1 MLPRSRPV
9 GAPFRAHA
17 RTGSTAHEFEIHGRD
32 ADVALIRTKLERLG
46 EGAGAVV
53 IVEGGA
59 GMGKS
64 RLLTEVQRMGR
75 SRGVSIG
82 SSAAK
87 PDASVVELAALLA
100 ALFDG
105 HEPLLDRREL
115 PDLRALPDQRF
126 WLLQDLQHVLE
137 RAALGAPIMISID
150 DVHWADSGTAA
161 ALRTLS
167 TQLAG
172 FPIAWVV
179 AVRPSQGSAEL
190 ASTLELLKRNGAA
203 TVSLG
208 PLESGA
214 VAELAAEVLQ
224 ADPDG
229 TVLDLIREAHGSPF
243 LLVEMLLGLS
253 EEGRIRVAGG
263 QAELVDGRLPDR
275 VREGMRARVGRLS
288 VAANNAVTVAAS
300 LGRTFSFSQLA
311 AMIGVPP
318 SELLGPIAEVIRA
331 DLLVEQ
337 DHELCFWHDI
347 TREAVRSSVPVS
359 IRRALDRQAA
369 DVLLAGGALPVE
381 VALQLEASA
390 EQGDAVAIETLLKAA
405 QAVATTDPTTAA
417 RFGQRALE
425 ISSNQHPRRGEIV
438 ATTAI
443 ALHIAGNSE
452 QARAFADIAL
462 RETLPAEQE
471 AEVRLSIAGMFAI
484 SPDVRAGA
492 GRLALALPRLSEVL
506 RARHLACLVHNL
518 MVSGRLEEAH
528 EILEEARS
536 AVALSGD
543 GRAAFTLTFAEMA
556 VEYSEG
562 RFGRALELT
571 VSARREGAGMGDDTR
586 LRLAHM
592 WHGEVLSDLDRY
604 DEAFAIAAD
613 GLVSAERDRQ
623 EWTYQNFETWH
634 ARMLFQSG
642 RLSEA
647 AVALERRFG
656 GEDGSSAG
664 GVLDIAGIVVLGQTA
679 IHAGDTRQVRRVN
692 EMAHVIWQQ
701 GTPAVRR
708 HAGWLLSLIAMS
720 EGDIAAARDWIH
732 APTEHDGR
740 PTLPRYPVE
749 VTDEVHLARIGRAA
763 QDDELASLALANARN
778 RHDLNPDTP
787 SIAATY
793 AQVRGLLDWS
803 AGDLETAATL
813 FEHSPRRL
821 AHASALEDFG
831 VCLATTRRNRA
842 IEVLGHALAVYTQ
855 VGAGWDARR
864 VRGRLR
870 ELGVRRRIVSSE
882 TSETGWGAMTTSELS
897 VALLVAEGL
906 TNREVAERLFVSPHT
921 VNSHL
926 RNIFQK
932 LGINSRV
939 ELARL
944 AGENR

>member
-1 MLPRSRPV
+1 MT
-9 GAPFRAHA
+9 HA
-17 RTGSTAHEFEIHGRD
+17 FEIHGRD
-32 ADVALIRTKLERLG
+32 ADLALIRAKLECLG

-75 SRGVSIG
+75 SLGVATG
-82 SSAAK
+82 SSAAE
-87 PDASVVELAALLA
+87 PDTSVVELAALLS

-115 PDLRALPDQRF
+115 PNLRALPDQRF
-126 WLLQDLQHVLE
+126 WLLQDLQQVLE
-137 RAALGAPIMISID
+137 RAALEAPIMISID
-150 DVHWADSGTAA
+150 DVQWADSGTAA
-161 ALRTLS
+161 ALRILS
-167 TQLAG
+167 MQLAG
-172 FPIAWVV
+172 FPIAWVI

-190 ASTLELLKRNGAA
+190 VSTLELLRRNGAA

-214 VAELAAEVLQ
+214 VAELAAEVLR
-224 ADPDG
+224 ADPDEA
-229 TVLDLIREAHGSPF
+229 TLDLIGQAHGSPF
-243 LLVEMLLGLS
+243 LLVEMLLGLW

-275 VREGMRARVGRLS
+275 VREGMRERVARLS
-288 VAANNAVTVAAS
+288 EASSNAVTVAAS

-311 AMIGVPP
+311 RTIGVPP
-318 SELLGPIAEVIRA
+318 STLISPVAELIQA

-337 DHELCFWHDI
+337 DDELSFWHDI
-347 TREAVRSSVPVS
+347 TREAVRASVPVS
-359 IRRALDRQAA
+359 VRRALDRQAA
-369 DVLLAGGALPVE
+369 DVLLASGALPVE

-390 EQGDAVAIETLLKAA
+390 EQGDAVAIVTLLKAA
-405 QAVATTDPTTAA
+405 QALATTDPTTAA

-452 QARAFADIAL
+452 EARAFADTAL

-492 GRLALALPRLSEVL
+492 GRLALALPDLSKVL

-536 AVALSGD
+536 AVASSRD

-556 VEYSEG
+556 IEYSDG
-562 RFGRALELT
+562 QLGRALELT
-571 VSARREGAGMGDDTR
+571 VSARREGAGMEDDTR

-634 ARMLFQSG
+634 ARMLFETG

-656 GEDGSSAG
+656 GEDGTRSG
-664 GVLDIAGIVVLGQTA
+664 GVLDIAGIVVLGQIA

-692 EMAHVIWQQ
+692 DIAQVIWQR

-708 HAGWLLSLIAMS
+708 HAAWLLSLIATS
-720 EGDIAAARDWIH
+720 EGDYAAARHWIH
-732 APTEHDGR
+732 APFEHDGR
-740 PTLPRYPVE
+740 QTLPRYPIE
-749 VTDEVHLARIGRAA
+749 VTDEIQLARIARAA
-763 QDDELASLALANARN
+763 QDDQLASLALANARN
-778 RHDLNPDTP
+778 RHDLNPNIT

-793 AQVRGLLDWS
+793 AHVRGLLGGS
-803 AGDLETAATL
+803 MADLEAAATL

-821 AHASALEDFG
+821 AYASALEDFG
-831 VCLATTRRNRA
+831 AGLATTARGRA
-842 IEVLGHALAVYTQ
+842 IEVLGDALAVYTQ
-855 VGAGWDARR
+855 AGADRDARR

-870 ELGVRRRIVSSE
+870 QLGVRRRIVSSE
-882 TSETGWGAMTTSELS
+882 TAENGWAAMTVSELS

-944 AGENR
+944 AGENG

>member
-1 MLPRSRPV
+1 MLS
-9 GAPFRAHA
+9 
-17 RTGSTAHEFEIHGRD
+17 
-32 ADVALIRTKLERLG
+32 
-46 EGAGAVV
+46 
-53 IVEGGA
+53 
-59 GMGKS
+59 
-64 RLLTEVQRMGR
+64 
-75 SRGVSIG
+75 
-82 SSAAK
+82 
-87 PDASVVELAALLA
+87 

-115 PDLRALPDQRF
+115 PNLRALPDQRF
-126 WLLQDLQHVLE
+126 WLLQDLQQVLE
-137 RAALGAPIMISID
+137 RAALEAPIMISID
-150 DVHWADSGTAA
+150 DVQWADSGTAA

-172 FPIAWVV
+172 FPIAWVI

-190 ASTLELLKRNGAA
+190 VGTLELLKRNGAA

-214 VAELAAEVLQ
+214 VAELAAEVLR
-224 ADPDG
+224 ADPDEA
-229 TVLDLIREAHGSPF
+229 TLDLIGQAHGSPF
-243 LLVEMLLGLS
+243 LLVEMLLGLW

-275 VREGMRARVGRLS
+275 VREGMRERVARLS
-288 VAANNAVTVAAS
+288 EASSNAVTVAAS

-311 AMIGVPP
+311 RTIGVPP
-318 SELLGPIAEVIRA
+318 STLIGPVAELIQA

-337 DHELCFWHDI
+337 DDELSFWHDI
-347 TREAVRSSVPVS
+347 TREAVRASVPVS
-359 IRRALDRQAA
+359 VRRALDRQAA
-369 DVLLAGGALPVE
+369 DVLLASGALPVE

-390 EQGDAVAIETLLKAA
+390 EQGDAVAIVTLLKAA
-405 QAVATTDPTTAA
+405 QALATTDPTTAA

-443 ALHIAGNSE
+443 ALHIAGNRE
-452 QARAFADIAL
+452 EARAFADTAL

-492 GRLALALPRLSEVL
+492 GRLALALPGLSKVL

-536 AVALSGD
+536 AVASSGD

-556 VEYSEG
+556 IEYSDG
-562 RFGRALELT
+562 QLGRALELT
-571 VSARREGAGMGDDTR
+571 VSARREGAGKEDDTR

-634 ARMLFQSG
+634 ARMLFETG

-647 AVALERRFG
+647 ADALERRFG
-656 GEDGSSAG
+656 GEDGSRSG
-664 GVLDIAGIVVLGQTA
+664 GVLDIAGIVVLGEIA

-692 EMAHVIWQQ
+692 DMAQVIWQR

-708 HAGWLLSLIAMS
+708 HAAWLLSLIAMA
-720 EGDIAAARDWIH
+720 EGDCAAARHWIH
-732 APTEHDGR
+732 APFEHDGR
-740 PTLPRYPVE
+740 RTLPRYPLE
-749 VTDEVHLARIGRAA
+749 VTDEIQLARIGRAA
-763 QDDELASLALANARN
+763 EDRYDAFRQSEGN
-778 RHDLNPDTP
+778 RRR
-787 SIAATY
+787 SGA
-793 AQVRGLLDWS
+793 
-803 AGDLETAATL
+803 
-813 FEHSPRRL
+813 SPRQ
-821 AHASALEDFG
+821 HDQE
-831 VCLATTRRNRA
+831 RR
-842 IEVLGHALAVYTQ
+842 
-855 VGAGWDARR
+855 
-864 VRGRLR
+864 
-870 ELGVRRRIVSSE
+870 
-882 TSETGWGAMTTSELS
+882 
-897 VALLVAEGL
+897 
-906 TNREVAERLFVSPHT
+906 
-921 VNSHL
+921 
-926 RNIFQK
+926 
-932 LGINSRV
+932 
-939 ELARL
+939 
-944 AGENR
+944 

>member
-1 MLPRSRPV
+1 MT
-9 GAPFRAHA
+9 HA
-17 RTGSTAHEFEIHGRD
+17 FEIHGRD
-32 ADVALIRTKLERLG
+32 ADLALIRTKLECLG
-46 EGAGAVV
+46 EGVGAVV

-75 SRGVSIG
+75 SLGVAVG
-82 SSAAK
+82 SSAAE
-87 PDASVVELAALLA
+87 PDTSVVELAALLS

-115 PDLRALPDQRF
+115 PNLRALPDQRF
-126 WLLQDLQHVLE
+126 WLLQDLQQVLE
-137 RAALGAPIMISID
+137 RAALDAPIMISID
-150 DVHWADSGTAA
+150 DVQWADSGTAA

-167 TQLAG
+167 AQLAG
-172 FPIAWVV
+172 LPIAWVI

-190 ASTLELLKRNGAA
+190 VSTLELLKRNAAA
-203 TVSLG
+203 TVFLG

-214 VAELAAEVLQ
+214 VAELAAEVLR
-224 ADPDG
+224 AEPG
-229 TVLDLIREAHGSPF
+229 EAVLDLIREAHGSPF
-243 LLVEMLLGLS
+243 LLVEMLLGLW

-275 VREGMRARVGRLS
+275 VREGMRERVARLS
-288 VAANNAVTVAAS
+288 EASNNAVTVAAS

-311 AMIGVPP
+311 RTIGVPP
-318 SELLGPIAEVIRA
+318 STLLGPVAELIQA
-331 DLLVEQ
+331 DLLVER
-337 DHELCFWHDI
+337 DDELSFWHDI
-347 TREAVRSSVPVS
+347 TREAVRASVPVS
-359 IRRALDRQAA
+359 VRRALDRQAA
-369 DVLLAGGALPVE
+369 DVLLASGALPVE

-390 EQGDAVAIETLLKAA
+390 EQGDAVAIVTLLKAA
-405 QAVATTDPTTAA
+405 QALATTDPTTAA

-452 QARAFADIAL
+452 EARAFADTAL

-492 GRLALALPRLSEVL
+492 GRLALALPGLSKGF

-536 AVALSGD
+536 AVASSGD

-556 VEYSEG
+556 IEYADG
-562 RFGRALELT
+562 QLLRALELT
-571 VSARREGAGMGDDTR
+571 VSARRQGAAVEDDTR

-634 ARMLFQSG
+634 ARMLFETG

-647 AVALERRFG
+647 ADALERRFG
-656 GEDGSSAG
+656 GEDGSRAG
-664 GVLDIAGIVVLGQTA
+664 GVLDIAGIVVLGQIA
-679 IHAGDTRQVRRVN
+679 IHTGDTRQVRRVN
-692 EMAHVIWQQ
+692 DMAHVIWQR

-708 HAGWLLSLIAMS
+708 HAAWLLSLIAIS
-720 EGDIAAARDWIH
+720 DGDYPAARHWIH
-732 APTEHDGR
+732 APFEHDGR
-740 PTLPRYPVE
+740 QTLPRYPVE
-749 VTDEVHLARIGRAA
+749 VTDEIQLARIARTA
-763 QDDELASLALANARN
+763 QDDQLASLALTNARN
-778 RHDLNPDTP
+778 RHDLNPNIA

-793 AQVRGLLDWS
+793 AQVRGLL
-803 AGDLETAATL
+803 GGTMVDLEAAVAL

-821 AHASALEDFG
+821 AYASALEDLG
-831 VCLATTRRNRA
+831 AGLATTARDRA
-842 IEVLGHALAVYTQ
+842 IEVLGDALAVYTQ
-855 VGAGWDARR
+855 VGAAWDARR

-870 ELGVRRRIVSSE
+870 QLGVRRRIVSSE
-882 TSETGWGAMTTSELS
+882 TPENGWAAMTASELS
-897 VALLVAEGL
+897 VVLLVAEGL
-906 TNREVAERLFVSPHT
+906 TNREVAERLYVSPHT

-944 AGENR
+944 AGENG